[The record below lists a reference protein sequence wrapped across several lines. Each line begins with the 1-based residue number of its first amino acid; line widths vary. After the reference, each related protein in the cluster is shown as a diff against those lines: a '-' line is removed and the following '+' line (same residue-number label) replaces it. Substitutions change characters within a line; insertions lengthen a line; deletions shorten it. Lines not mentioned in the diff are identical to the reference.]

1 MTKQAPLR
9 LWYTAPAPT
18 ACETDFAWQK
28 RQPLAG
34 WEKWSLPLGNSYFG
48 ASVFG
53 RIAVERVNVTE
64 NSFSNPF
71 YWGVPHWGTGNGGT
85 RTFGNL
91 YFATGH
97 ETDKAENF
105 VRDLTLDD
113 AAAHVSYDYEGITY
127 RREYIVS
134 YPDRVLAVHSPRKRT
149 APLFRERSRS
159 PHIQKFPLSVVIVS
173 WRATAADVRTSPTQ
187 RATALSCAVSDLGI
201 WARRRDS

>member
-53 RIAVERVNVTE
+53 RIAVERINITE

-91 YFATGH
+91 YFATPQ
-97 ETDKAENF
+97 KA
-105 VRDLTLDD
+105 
-113 AAAHVSYDYEGITY
+113 
-127 RREYIVS
+127 RE
-134 YPDRVLAVHSPRKRT
+134 
-149 APLFRERSRS
+149 
-159 PHIQKFPLSVVIVS
+159 
-173 WRATAADVRTSPTQ
+173 
-187 RATALSCAVSDLGI
+187 
-201 WARRRDS
+201 